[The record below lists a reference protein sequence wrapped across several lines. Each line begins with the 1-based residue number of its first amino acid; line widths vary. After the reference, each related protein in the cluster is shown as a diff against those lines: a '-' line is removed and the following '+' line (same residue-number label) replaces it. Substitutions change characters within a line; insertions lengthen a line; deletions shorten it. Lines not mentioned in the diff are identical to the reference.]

1 MVTKTKQEIKREN
14 KRQKRQK
21 IDKITNLY
29 MINFAWGIFIIIL
42 LRFVETGYSSS
53 STILKMPIIMKTF
66 AAVFA
71 AASIG
76 LLVCGKMNIKNKK
89 DKFYNY
95 FWLLIVMAAASLC
108 IGFYSN
114 IRNLFLNVSP
124 ALSNLDSRWWI
135 SRGFIV
141 AIAAYLV
148 ITLIIT
154 AVKVALIEKK

>member
-1 MVTKTKQEIKREN
+1 MVTKQEIKREK

-21 IDKITNLY
+21 IDSITNSY

-42 LRFVETGYSSS
+42 LRFVETGYSSAG
-53 STILKMPIIMKTF
+53 TILKMPIIMKTF
-66 AAVFA
+66 AALFA
-71 AASIG
+71 AGAIG
-76 LLVCGKMNIKNKK
+76 LLVCGKMNLKNKK
-89 DKFYNY
+89 EKFYNY
-95 FWLLIVMAAASLC
+95 FWFLILMAAASLC

-114 IRNLFLNVSP
+114 IRNLFLNIIP

-148 ITLIIT
+148 VTLIIT
-154 AVKVALIEKK
+154 AVRVALIEKK

>member
-1 MVTKTKQEIKREN
+1 MVSKTNRDLKREK

-21 IDKITNLY
+21 IDNITNLY

-42 LRFVETGYSSS
+42 LRFVETGYSSA
-53 STILKMPIIMKTF
+53 STILKMPVIMKSL

-71 AASIG
+71 AIAIG

-95 FWLLIVMAAASLC
+95 FWLSILMAAGSLC
-108 IGFYSN
+108 IGFYSS
-114 IRNLFLNVSP
+114 IRNLFLNLSP
-124 ALSNLDSRWWI
+124 ALSTLDSRWWI

-141 AIAAYLV
+141 VIAAYLV

>member
-1 MVTKTKQEIKREN
+1 MVTKTKQDLKREK

-21 IDKITNLY
+21 IDNITNSY

-42 LRFVETGYSSS
+42 LRFVETGYSSVG
-53 STILKMPIIMKTF
+53 TILKMPIIMKSF

-71 AASIG
+71 IGAIG
-76 LLVCGKMNIKNKK
+76 LLVCGKLNIKNKK

-95 FWLLIVMAAASLC
+95 FWFLIVMAAGSLC
-108 IGFYSN
+108 IGYYTN
-114 IRNLFLNVSP
+114 IRNLFLNLSP
-124 ALSNLDSRWWI
+124 ALSTLDSRWWI